1 MQQEFTYVYQVYK
14 DGSFSKAARSLYIT
28 QPALSI
34 AIQKIENSIGQTLF
48 DRSQHPLALT
58 PAGEVYISTIEQSMI
73 LEQEMHQRLKD
84 IQNMQTGTIYL
95 GGSHYL
101 NAYILPEILA
111 NFCQKYPGID
121 IFIKE
126 HSAATLSSM
135 LSAHKL
141 DLTFSCN
148 EEFMSDFER
157 YPAFTDHVLLA
168 VQENH
173 PINHSLSDFVLTS
186 ADIKNSRHLSDT
198 CPAVSLTFFRN
209 IDFILLSPGNN
220 LHDRSM
226 KMFDVA
232 GFTPSVRLQLS
243 QLVTAYHLTEHFP
256 AATFV
261 SDRLVKNS
269 HSSLCYY
276 KLDYEYAQRMFY
288 ILLPKGNYT
297 SIAVRTFIQYFREH
311 ID

>member
-1 MQQEFTYVYQVYK
+1 MQQEFIYVYQVYK
-14 DGSFSKAARSLYIT
+14 DGSFSRAARSLYIT

-34 AIQKIENSIGQTLF
+34 AIQKIEASIGQPLF
-48 DRSQHPLALT
+48 NRSQHPLTLT
-58 PAGEVYISTIEQSMI
+58 PAGEIYISTIEQSMV

-84 IQNMQTGTIYL
+84 IQNLQTGSIYL

-111 NFCQKYPGID
+111 NFCRKYPGID

-135 LSAHKL
+135 LSAHEL

-168 VQENH
+168 VQKEH
-173 PINHSLSDFVLTS
+173 PINKSLSEFVLTS
-186 ADIKNSRHLSDT
+186 ADIEKGRHLSDT
-198 CPAVSLTFFRN
+198 CPSVSLTFFRDV
-209 IDFILLSPGNN
+209 DFILLSPGNN
-220 LHDRSM
+220 LHDRSL
-226 KMFDVA
+226 KMFESA
-232 GFTPSVRLQLS
+232 GFTPSVKLQLS

-261 SDRLVKNS
+261 SDRLVRNS
-269 HSSLCYY
+269 HASLCYY
-276 KLDYEYAQRMFY
+276 KLDYEHAQRTFY
-288 ILLPKGNYT
+288 ILLPKRNYT

-311 ID
+311 IE